1 MTSQWRDADTSSMFQ
16 EFLRKRR
23 EREHEKAAAR
33 VKRHASAD
41 RRKDLLN
48 SHRSDEKGEVI
59 TQVVKL
65 FVDGLLDLEELK
77 VAHAQGEADWEVL
90 GSKSVGGLFAKWCS
104 TPGGMH
110 DKALGLA
117 TLILISEKLLKVKGW
132 QRQRRRTEV

>member
-16 EFLRKRR
+16 EFLRKR
-23 EREHEKAAAR
+23 REHEKAAAR

>member
-23 EREHEKAAAR
+23 EHEKAAAR
-33 VKRHASAD
+33 VKRHASAG
-41 RRKDLLN
+41 RRKDLVH

-65 FVDGLLDLEELK
+65 FLDGLLEELK

-90 GSKSVGGLFAKWCS
+90 GSKSIGGLFAKWS
-104 TPGGMH
+104 PTPGGMH

-117 TLILISEKLLKVKGW
+117 TLILIREKL
-132 QRQRRRTEV
+132 RRTEV